1 VTLLCNALEPGRSA
15 AIQWSSSVRTVEEST
30 EFGVEPARPKG
41 FEPLTGGLEIH
52 CSIQLSY
59 GRVWGTEWL
68 SRTGSS
74 SWMGKP
80 HAAALVAL

>member
-1 VTLLCNALEPGRSA
+1 VQLRSA
-15 AIQWSSSVRTVEEST
+15 HVLPDV
-30 EFGVEPARPKG
+30 VVARPKG